1 MYGTHYGYDECA
13 DFSDLVG
20 KVIKKVERSDNRI
33 VFWTECGLRYT
44 MEHSQ
49 SCCESVYIESIAGDL
64 QNLVGKAIFS
74 CSEETNNDDSAG
86 EYGIGMWT
94 FYKITAFG
102 EYIDIRWYGS
112 SNGYYSVGV
121 SFYVRD
127 MNKEVQ

>member
-1 MYGTHYGYDECA
+1 MYGINYGYDQHA

-20 KVIKKVERSDNRI
+20 KVITKVAQDGDRI

-49 SCCESVYIESIAGDL
+49 DCCESVYIESITGDL
-64 QNLVGKAIFS
+64 KNLVGKAIFS
-74 CSEETNNDDSAG
+74 CSEETQSGDDN
-86 EYGIGMWT
+86 EYGIDMWT

-121 SFYVRD
+121 SFCVRD
-127 MNKEVQ
+127 MNKEVE